1 MTDSTEGLRLALESA
16 EADIARLTEENAA
29 LLSRVVH
36 AERSD
41 RSARACLAALLP
53 VETLD
58 ALAKG
63 KAIDDGAESPEDVLR
78 ARVAELNDALDM
90 AAGDN
95 AALRAQN
102 AYLAPRQR
110 AGQLVAN
117 ALYVLD
123 PGFYEA
129 HRCTAIDP
137 FNHDESVVDYLRAW
151 RESERAIAKSELSA
165 AKDRVEQRMD
175 QVIALESII
184 EGPPFPPDAMVVAKH
199 IANGGVWVVLWQDA
213 HGLDGSLCRN
223 PDDVQ
228 KLLRTQGPA
237 PHVVALDANGR
248 PCARPAVKR

>member
-1 MTDSTEGLRLALESA
+1 MTDATEGLRIALESA
-16 EADIARLTEENAA
+16 ESDLAQLRAENAA
-29 LLSRVVH
+29 LLERMVR
-36 AERSD
+36 AEKAGQ
-41 RSARACLAALLP
+41 SARACMAVLLP
-53 VETLD
+53 DATLD

-63 KAIDDGAESPEDVLR
+63 KAIDDGGESVEDVLR
-78 ARVAELNDALDM
+78 ARVAELNDALDL

-117 ALYVLD
+117 AVYVLD
-123 PGFYEA
+123 PEFYEA
-129 HRCTAIDP
+129 HRGTAIDT

-151 RESERAIAKSELSA
+151 RESERALAKSELSA